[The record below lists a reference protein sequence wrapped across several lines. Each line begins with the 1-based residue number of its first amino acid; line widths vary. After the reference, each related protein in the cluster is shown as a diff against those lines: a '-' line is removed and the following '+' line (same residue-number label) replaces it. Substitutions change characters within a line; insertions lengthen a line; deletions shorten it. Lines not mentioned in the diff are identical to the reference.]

1 MGRKKKLVGLKVGAS
16 QIAAAQVVNN
26 GGAQVM
32 QVAREDLERGVVVG
46 GELRDPDTLAAALR
60 AFFRKNKLSRQN
72 VRLGI
77 SNNRIGVRMFEIGGI
92 DDTKQLA
99 NAIRYR
105 AQEVLPIPL
114 EEAVLDYHIL
124 GEYTDG
130 EGHEASRPA
139 GRRLPGSRRA
149 LHGRLQEG
157 GIRLAGIDLEAFAI
171 LRALAP
177 ESEAGEAET
186 PPSWS

>member
-1 MGRKKKLVGLKVGAS
+1 
-16 QIAAAQVVNN
+16 
-26 GGAQVM
+26 
-32 QVAREDLERGVVVG
+32 
-46 GELRDPDTLAAALR
+46 
-60 AFFRKNKLSRQN
+60 

-92 DDTKQLA
+92 DDTKQLS

-130 EGHEASRPA
+130 EGHTKHRVLLVVAYRDLVERYTAA
-139 GRRLPGSRRA
+139 CKKA
-149 LHGRLQEG
+149 
-157 GIRLAGIDLEAFAI
+157 GIRLAGIDLEAFDDPACA
-171 LRALAP
+171 RAGV
-177 ESEAGEAET
+177 AGRRGRNCPRGRERRPRRT
-186 PPSWS
+186 LSW